1 MPTFVGRGR
10 NWLPIVLVTAIV
22 LFGFTPISRSLLGAV
37 NGSFAPTSY
46 TSLALST
53 PSNASTGIFAGEL
66 VRVRLTNH
74 TGKSE
79 TYHWNAS
86 EKGALVSLGEETLS
100 NDRSATLVVPSQ
112 GANSGVLRIGLVGTS
127 VFVTV
132 PVVKS

>member
-10 NWLPIVLVTAIV
+10 NWLPIFLVIFIV
-22 LFGFTPISRSLLGAV
+22 LFGFTPISGDLLRAV
-37 NGSFAPTSY
+37 NGGFTPTSY

-53 PSNASTGIFAGEL
+53 PSEASTGIVAGEL
-66 VRVRLTNH
+66 VRVRITNH
-74 TGKSE
+74 TGSSK

-100 NDRSATLVVPSQ
+100 SDHSTTLVVPSQ
-112 GANSGVLRIGLVGTS
+112 GAVKGVLRIGLAGTS

-132 PVVKS
+132 PVAKS